1 MFFHTGKSIS
11 GHKKRL
17 GGLIFHLEGL
27 SGCPKVLDRVRNNYF
42 TYLGCFLSNF
52 GIWVLI
58 FIFCQAGKS
67 ISRHQKWLG
76 GFILHLEG
84 LLGCP
89 EVLYFAY
96 LGFSYPIPLREV
108 SPGSWI
114 VTWVV
119 CSLRLSVEKVCEASP
134 VPWII
139 SCVVCWLGLGV
150 QKRHNDREGV
160 WSISCT
166 MNHDWDKVFRSSMIE
181 VVFHCVKH
189 QDPSVSC

>member
-1 MFFHTGKSIS
+1 MLIAVLPVNRCPRQCFRAFLPSEGLGRARNNNFAYNGCFLSNFDVWVLIFMFFHTGKSIS

-96 LGFSYPIPLREV
+96 LGFSYPIPLRE
-108 SPGSWI
+108 
-114 VTWVV
+114 
-119 CSLRLSVEKVCEASP
+119 A
-134 VPWII
+134 
-139 SCVVCWLGLGV
+139 LGKCLGY
-150 QKRHNDREGV
+150 R
-160 WSISCT
+160 
-166 MNHDWDKVFRSSMIE
+166 RSTKS
-181 VVFHCVKH
+181 
-189 QDPSVSC
+189 

>member
-1 MFFHTGKSIS
+1 MLISILPDNRCPRQCFRAFLPSEGLSRARNNNFAYDGRFLSNFDIWVLIFMFFHTGKSIS

-17 GGLIFHLEGL
+17 RGLIFHLEGL

-84 LLGCP
+84 LLGCT

-96 LGFSYPIPLREV
+96 LGFSYPIPLRE
-108 SPGSWI
+108 
-114 VTWVV
+114 
-119 CSLRLSVEKVCEASP
+119 ASP
-134 VPWII
+134 V
-139 SCVVCWLGLGV
+139 SCV
-150 QKRHNDREGV
+150 H
-160 WSISCT
+160 
-166 MNHDWDKVFRSSMIE
+166 WDYLLRR
-181 VVFHCVKH
+181 CVKH
-189 QDPSVSC
+189 LLYHESSLVSCVGWE

>member
-11 GHKKRL
+11 GHEKRL
-17 GGLIFHLEGL
+17 GGLIYHLEGL

-58 FIFCQAGKS
+58 SIFCQAGKS

-84 LLGCP
+84 LLGCT

-96 LGFSYPIPLREV
+96 LGFSYPIPLREA
-108 SPGSWI
+108 SPVSWI

-119 CSLRLSVEKVCEASP
+119 CSLRLSVEKVCEASH

-139 SCVVCWLGLGV
+139 TCVVFWLELGV

-160 WSISCT
+160 WSVSYI
-166 MNHDWDKVFRSSMIE
+166 MNHHLCRVLTGIRCSEAAW
-181 VVFHCVKH
+181 
-189 QDPSVSC
+189 